1 MKKIDLDDKD
11 LAIITIAII
20 VIACVLKFDAETA
33 KYIVPAAITAI
44 GSLATGRKR
53 GEETGD
59 GKK

>member
-44 GSLATGRKR
+44 GSLATGRRKSK
-53 GEETGD
+53 GGGSE
-59 GKK
+59 